1 MSLRRWADAIRTQ
14 HWSFTDAWSQG
25 QLLHLN
31 NLLGEITGV
40 AGSSLVC
47 GNFIFNNQP
56 NTDLGADGYDNY
68 QAPKDQ
74 NVPLYLRRMWVGGD
88 VTWTNRV
95 TPNDVIKCT
104 ETVTGVRAVGS
115 SAFVQIAR
123 AFESSGSTP
132 FLRET
137 RMLVYTNEKYL
148 PSVETPSSKKAT
160 LAPGKTIVFSPD
172 HVRRF
177 CSLSYNLHKI
187 HSDKNYCLTENLRD
201 IVVPGPLLAAT
212 MLYYHSALSDLSL
225 VGFRYRNSLPCYV
238 NDEVEVGVKGRK
250 VWISRESQSLCEGE
264 FTHSN
269 Q

>member
-1 MSLRRWADAIRTQ
+1 MSLRRWADAIRTR

-40 AGSSLVC
+40 AGSSLAC

-68 QAPKDQ
+68 QAPKDKS
-74 NVPLYLRRMWVGGD
+74 VPLYLRRMWVGGE
-88 VTWTNRV
+88 VAWTNTVR
-95 TPNDVIKCT
+95 PNDVVTCT

-115 SAFVQIAR
+115 SAFVQISR
-123 AFESSGSTP
+123 AFENTANTP

-137 RMLVYTNEKYL
+137 RMLVYTNEKFL
-148 PSVETPSSKKAT
+148 PSAEPASSTAT
-160 LAPGKTIVFSPD
+160 LPPANTIVFSPD

-177 CSLSYNLHKI
+177 CSLSYNLHRI

-212 MLYYHSALSDLSL
+212 MLYYHSALNGQPLA
-225 VGFRYRNSLPCYV
+225 GFRYRNSLPCYV
-238 NDEVEVGVKGRK
+238 NDKVGVGMEGEKI
-250 VWISRESQSLCEGE
+250 WISRDTRSLCEGV
-264 FTHSN
+264 FTHTK